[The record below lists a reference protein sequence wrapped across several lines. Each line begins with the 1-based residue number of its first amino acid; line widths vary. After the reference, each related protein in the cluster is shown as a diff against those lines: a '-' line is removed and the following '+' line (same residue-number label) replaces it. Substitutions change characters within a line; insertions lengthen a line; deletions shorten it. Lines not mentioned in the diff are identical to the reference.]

1 LTAALLAVLIVA
13 TAACGSDKKASSS
26 SNGSSASQSA
36 TVSPANFDTA
46 ATLRA
51 ASTVGNRTY
60 DPQKPPT
67 CAGEY
72 WTLSLVYARLINLN
86 ASLKLEPM
94 LATSWD
100 FVDSGTALQ
109 LKLRTDVKFR
119 DGSAFDASVVK
130 SNLDRAKTL
139 DKSTLKADVSSIDSV
154 EVVDPATV
162 KIHLVKG
169 QGAQLP
175 YFLAQCAGMILNPAA
190 FTKPDL
196 DQTGDGL
203 GPYVVKAG
211 SFQAGKASA
220 LVPGSGTWW
229 GDPALSAHFAEI
241 DAQSVDDA
249 TAVNLLKSGQ
259 LDIINTAG
267 AINLQAKQAA
277 DAGTIQF
284 VPYETYQGVALA
296 LNIKNGALQN
306 VKVRQAMNRAIDR
319 QGIAQAVFQGEC
331 SPTVQP
337 AIQNGPGYDASLET
351 AWSFDLNAAKALLQQ
366 ASYDGSAINAI
377 QHTVTAY
384 APVNEALQA
393 EFKALGLNYVLGQP
407 LSSTDAIPQF
417 LAGTGDTFGF
427 PLLQAVYPTMR
438 IQDSIDGRYTVKTT
452 TDAIKAAGVGL
463 VDPSLT
469 EAQRNDAATKANK
482 QIVQDSTI
490 IPICTVRKG
499 VAGNKNLVNLDKNA
513 EVKLGSYDLLY
524 VGKKKA

>member
-1 LTAALLAVLIVA
+1 LLAVLVTV
-13 TAACGSDKKASSS
+13 TAACGSTSSS
-26 SNGSSASQSA
+26 SSSSSSKSQSA
-36 TVSPANFDTA
+36 SISPADFDTT

-60 DPQKPPT
+60 DPHKPPT

-72 WTLSLVYARLINLN
+72 WTLSLVYARLINLSP
-86 ASLKLEPM
+86 AFKLEPM

-100 FVDSGTALQ
+100 FVDNGTALQ

-130 SNLDRAKTL
+130 ANLERAKT
-139 DKSTLKADVSSIDSV
+139 DAKSTLKADLTSIDTV

-169 QGAQLP
+169 QGTQLP
-175 YFLAQCAGMILNPAA
+175 YFLAQCAGMMLNPAA
-190 FTKPDL
+190 FTTANL

-203 GPYVVKAG
+203 GPYVVKPG
-211 SFQAGKASA
+211 SFQAAKASS
-220 LVPGSGTWW
+220 LVPGGGTWW
-229 GDPALSAHFAEI
+229 GDPALGAHFAEV
-241 DAQSVDDA
+241 DAQTVDDA

-277 DAGTIQF
+277 DAGTIQY
-284 VPYETYQGVALA
+284 VPYETFQGVALA

-306 VKVRQAMNRAIDR
+306 LNVRQAMNRAIDR
-319 QGIAQAVFQGEC
+319 QGISQAVFQGEC

-337 AIQNGPGYDASLET
+337 AIPGGPGYDASLET
-351 AWSFDLNAAKALLQQ
+351 ANSFDLAAAKALLAQ
-366 ASYDGSAINAI
+366 ANYDGSAINAL

-393 EFKALGLNYVLGQP
+393 QFKALGLNYVLGQP

-469 EAQRNDAATKANK
+469 DAQRNDAATKANK

-499 VAGNKNLVNLDKNA
+499 VAGNKNLVNLDQNS

-524 VGKKKA
+524 VGQKKA